1 MRKGIGRKLTG
12 ALTAFVLA
20 MMVWANDDYPVTV
33 HLMDADLITA
43 VKMIAQQVN
52 AEVVFEPSDQP
63 YKRVG
68 FVKVEKRPFEEALGL
83 ICQAAGATYR
93 KEKGVYVIG
102 PQRPAEAKPASQ
114 SVPQPAQESPTPLV
128 VIVER
133 IPLKYARASDIVRII
148 QNEMM
153 TPDPFAELR
162 EFMETTSRH
171 QRAVTMPGVQP
182 SVPLRIENGTIYP
195 YTNAPV
201 PTPNPVAADSSE
213 GQGIGGRGGRGQ
225 PGGFGGQPGGFGGQ
239 PGGFGG
245 QPGGFGGQPGGFGG
259 QPVGIFQPPEGTLD
273 GIVAND
279 IDNSLIV
286 RGRPEAIE
294 YIRRILRFLDIAPKQ
309 VLIRAEFITV
319 SRNEIDKF
327 GIDWNLARVN
337 LTAGASGLADRAA
350 PVFVNYASGN
360 LVANLRAQL
369 TRGRGRVINAPI
381 ITTQNNM
388 PASVSITVQD
398 WILQEFVVF
407 NAQGQP
413 TTFSQPVP
421 IFIPSFLSVIPRINA
436 DGTIT
441 LSLIPTLTTTERVRV
456 GNQDLPRS
464 TFQTVLTVRRVKN
477 GETIVLGGL
486 VARQEDSQQVRVPI
500 LADLPVIG
508 QFFRKKDRSLVESE
522 LLIFV
527 TATVI
532 EDDSTGT
539 GMAP

>member
-33 HLMDADLITA
+33 HLMDADLIA
-43 VKMIAQQVN
+43 VVKMIAQQVN

-68 FVKVEKRPFEEALGL
+68 FVKVEKRPFEEALGF

-93 KEKGVYVIG
+93 KEKGVYIIG
-102 PQRPAEAKPASQ
+102 PQRPAEAKPAPQ
-114 SVPQPAQESPTPLV
+114 SVSQPAQEPPAPPV

-148 QNEMM
+148 RNEMM

-182 SVPLRIENGTIYP
+182 AVPLRIENGTVYP
-195 YTNAPV
+195 YNNAPV

-213 GQGIGGRGGRGQ
+213 GQGIFGRGG
-225 PGGFGGQPGGFGGQ
+225 GGFGSLGGQPGGGGFSGQLGGGGFSGQPGGGQ
-239 PGGFGG
+239 PGGGG
-245 QPGGFGGQPGGFGG
+245 
-259 QPVGIFQPPEGTLD
+259 VEIFKPPEGLD

-413 TTFSQPVP
+413 TTFSQPFP
-421 IFIPSFLSVIPRINA
+421 IFIPSFLSVIPRVNA

-456 GNQDLPRS
+456 GTQDLPRS

-486 VARQEDSQQVRVPI
+486 VARQEDTQQVRVPI
-500 LADLPVIG
+500 LADLPIIG
-508 QFFRKKDRSLVESE
+508 RFFRKKDRSLVESE

>member
-1 MRKGIGRKLTG
+1 MRKGIGRKLIFS
-12 ALTAFVLA
+12 LTTLTLA
-20 MMVWANDDYPVTV
+20 TMVWASDDYQVTI

-52 AEVVFEPSDQP
+52 AEVVFEPTDQP

-68 FVKVEKRPFEEALGL
+68 FVKIEKRPFEEALGL
-83 ICQAAGATYR
+83 ICQAAGASYR
-93 KEKGVYVIG
+93 KEKGVYIIG
-102 PQRPAEAKPASQ
+102 PQRPAEEKPAPQ
-114 SVPQPAQESPTPLV
+114 AAPAPQPPAPPV
-128 VIVER
+128 VVVER
-133 IPLKYARASDIVRII
+133 IPLKYSRASDIVRII

-162 EFMETTSRH
+162 EFLETTARH
-171 QRAVTMPGVQP
+171 QLQTTMPGVQP
-182 SVPLRIENGTIYP
+182 SVPLRIENGTVVP
-195 YTNAPV
+195 YNSAPV
-201 PTPNPVAADSSE
+201 PTATPVNPATPMDSGE
-213 GQGIGGRGGRGQ
+213 GQGIGGRGGGGFGGFGQ

-239 PGGFGG
+239 PGGGG
-245 QPGGFGGQPGGFGG
+245 QPGAGAGGA
-259 QPVGIFQPPEGTLD
+259 VSIFQHEGLD

-279 IDNSLIV
+279 IDNSIIV

-294 YIRRILRFLDIAPKQ
+294 YIRQILRFLDIAPKQ
-309 VLIRAEFITV
+309 VLIRAEFVTV

-360 LVANLRAQL
+360 LVANMRSQL

-413 TTFSQPVP
+413 TTFSQPFP
-421 IFIPSFLSVIPRINA
+421 ILIPSFLSVVPRVNA

-456 GNQDLPRS
+456 GTQDLPRS

-486 VARQEDSQQVRVPI
+486 VARQEDSQQVRIPI

-539 GMAP
+539 GLAP

>member
-1 MRKGIGRKLTG
+1 MRKGIRRKLT
-12 ALTAFVLA
+12 ATLTAFVLA
-20 MMVWANDDYPVTV
+20 TVVWANDDYEVTI

-43 VKMIAQQVN
+43 VKMIAQQVK

-68 FVKVEKRPFEEALGL
+68 FVKLEKRPFEEALAL
-83 ICQAAGATYR
+83 ICQSAGVSYR
-93 KEKGVYVIG
+93 KEKGVYIIG
-102 PQRPAEAKPASQ
+102 PQRPTEAKT
-114 SVPQPAQESPTPLV
+114 EPTPVPEPPAPPMV
-128 VIVER
+128 VVER

-148 QNEMM
+148 HNEMM
-153 TPDPFAELR
+153 TPDPFADLR
-162 EFMETTSRH
+162 EFMETTARH
-171 QRAVTMPGVQP
+171 QREVTMPGAIP
-182 SVPLRIENGTIYP
+182 SVPLRIENGTVYP
-195 YTNAPV
+195 YNNAPV
-201 PTPNPVAADSSE
+201 PTPTPIPSSAHGDSAE
-213 GQGIGGRGGRGQ
+213 GQGIGGRGR
-225 PGGFGGQPGGFGGQ
+225 GGFGGQPGGFGGQ

-259 QPVGIFQPPEGTLD
+259 QPGGAVSIFQPEGLD

-319 SRNEIDKF
+319 SRNEIEKF

-413 TTFSQPVP
+413 TTFSQPFP
-421 IFIPSFLSVIPRINA
+421 IFIPSFLSVIPRVNA

-456 GNQDLPRS
+456 GTQDLPRS

-486 VARQEDSQQVRVPI
+486 VARQEDDQQVRIPI
-500 LADLPVIG
+500 LADLPLVG
-508 QFFRKKDRSLVESE
+508 QFFRKKDRTLVENE

-532 EDDSTGT
+532 DEDSESLGF
-539 GMAP
+539 AP